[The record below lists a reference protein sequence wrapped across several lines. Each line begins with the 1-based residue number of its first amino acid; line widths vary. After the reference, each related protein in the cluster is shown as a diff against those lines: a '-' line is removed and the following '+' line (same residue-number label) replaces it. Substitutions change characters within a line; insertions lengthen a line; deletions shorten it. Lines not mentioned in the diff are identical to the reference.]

1 MFYSKSLLLSQDCHY
16 VGKRR
21 GLMSSTRVL
30 GMPFKLEQ
38 KSSQSNEDIF
48 STWWS
53 DCPLKCSS
61 DPVTAQLRGPLWP
74 PTACWMKSQGPG
86 QPSLCGI
93 SHTCPGLTL
102 LACEMGLFSRY
113 TAAGSYPS
121 LCAVPSLCSLLG
133 TGLCLAAFL
142 WRSSKPPWWLIWGQ
156 SLWRGNEEGST
167 GSSGP
172 PLIGSVSF

>member
-74 PTACWMKSQGPG
+74 PTACWVKSREPG

-93 SHTCPGLTL
+93 SHTCPGLTS
-102 LACEMGLFSRY
+102 LACEMDLFSRY
-113 TAAGSYPS
+113 QAAQSHPS

-133 TGLCLAAFL
+133 TGLCLPAFPGH
-142 WRSSKPPWWLIWGQ
+142 SSNPPWWLIWGQ
-156 SLWRGNEEGST
+156 SLRRGNESST